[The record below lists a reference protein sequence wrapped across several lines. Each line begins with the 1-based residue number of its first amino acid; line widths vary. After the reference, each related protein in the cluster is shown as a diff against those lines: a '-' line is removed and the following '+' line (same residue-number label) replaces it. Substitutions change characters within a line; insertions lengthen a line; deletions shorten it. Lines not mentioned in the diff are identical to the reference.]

1 MTPISETIRL
11 PDTTKPTKFS
21 STEYT
26 NTGTRNEHFNP
37 EMKPSSMLDS
47 QDSIQPFIIVT
58 FSLNGLTVILLFQ
71 YILNQ
76 FQTIKS

>member
-47 QDSIQPFIIVT
+47 QDSI
-58 FSLNGLTVILLFQ
+58 
-71 YILNQ
+71 
-76 FQTIKS
+76 